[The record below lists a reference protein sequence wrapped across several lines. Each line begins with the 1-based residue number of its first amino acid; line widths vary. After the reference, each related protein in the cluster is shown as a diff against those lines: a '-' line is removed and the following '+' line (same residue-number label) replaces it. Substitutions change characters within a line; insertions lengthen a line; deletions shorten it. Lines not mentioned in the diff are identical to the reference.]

1 MKKGKKRENEEKKKE
16 KKKTLKK
23 PQTYSHQGSPG
34 IPT

>member
-1 MKKGKKRENEEKKKE
+1 MKKRKRENEEKKKE
-16 KKKTLKK
+16 KKTLKK